1 MAARLTDMTAH
12 GGLVTGPGAA
22 TVLIGKLPAACM
34 GDMHT
39 CPMCNGPVPHVGGPI
54 VMGCFT
60 VFICKKPAAR
70 QTDMAICVGPPSSIL
85 MGCPTVLI
93 GSGGGGGGGGGGGS
107 ASDASSASPDS
118 AEAPASIEGLEAVPI
133 ELQRQL
139 AEVQQYMEPEAYEL
153 MLQVVNDQFRQIEAG
168 TASEDEETTQLT
180 IADFVDIL
188 KKIELDEGYEAALH
202 FAGHLDYTE
211 LCNITKAF
219 INGDDTNAD
228 NDPNLM
234 PTKYM
239 ILYGADDSRLTD
251 IADHPDCTD
260 EQEHKINVANLRKAL
275 ILQGAEIPETGPY
288 DDDVYIAFLQY
299 AAKCTRQLKMDELE
313 YEANNQ
319 NRDNTGIL
327 NISLDIDPD
336 DPKTQDDTFTLY
348 SCDSRKSYSAVKT
361 VKDDL
366 KSGNDTL
373 ELMFENLDK
382 SLRYTLEIDTGQ
394 DNAVETIFKNK
405 AYGKWD

>member
-1 MAARLTDMTAH
+1 MMAARLTDMTAH

-299 AAKCTRQLKMDELE
+299 LAKCTQQLKMNELNYDTENTPLAEDEKINE
-313 YEANNQ
+313 IFFENNAGEKVEIVKPNQ
-319 NRDNTGIL
+319 TVNLVIKTSNMTGRKI
-327 NISLDIDPD
+327 DIDLND
-336 DPKTQDDTFTLY
+336 AELDFEYNGRLLEND
-348 SCDSRKSYSAVKT
+348 C
-361 VKDDL
+361 L
-366 KSGNDTL
+366 KS
-373 ELMFENLDK
+373 
-382 SLRYTLEIDTGQ
+382 
-394 DNAVETIFKNK
+394 VEVSADEMKIVLKTRK
-405 AYGKWD
+405 G